1 MINLAEIQD
10 MKEKD
15 HFFYICLNSWKTLKK
30 NSFDWLLQ
38 KKKKTEDYYLMT
50 KTKNTQVSKNG

>member
-1 MINLAEIQD
+1 

-15 HFFYICLNSWKTLKK
+15 HFFYILPKFLKNPKK

-38 KKKKTEDYYLMT
+38 KKINWRL
-50 KTKNTQVSKNG
+50 